1 MRPNLTQFFTPKT
14 IITNLRNLSA
24 QLTVSRT
31 SCKFLFYFINLV
43 NGDQIPPPPRNIQYL
58 YFFVI
63 RLSLIAT
70 CDIHRWVAGADLG
83 LGVVDIHSD
92 HRAHVARL
100 HLCEQDHCRPLV
112 GPAHTPT
119 LQNEEICQSNG
130 HGFESHVFY
139 SELWGAQGFTV
150 QYVKERKNFFFYNYK
165 SIYFY
170 YEDCVYLICWHSYR
184 LQTCW
189 IFKSHATP

>member
-1 MRPNLTQFFTPKT
+1 MG
-14 IITNLRNLSA
+14 S
-24 QLTVSRT
+24 V
-31 SCKFLFYFINLV
+31 
-43 NGDQIPPPPRNIQYL
+43 GNIQYL

-150 QYVKERKNFFFYNYK
+150 QYVKERKNFFFFKLQIYLFLLWRLRVPDLLALVQIADLLDIQESCY
-165 SIYFY
+165 SI
-170 YEDCVYLICWHSYR
+170 VMLSI
-184 LQTCW
+184 QTANT
-189 IFKSHATP
+189 KKGTASSEN